1 MSYRQPDHYSK
12 KAKQAGYAAR
22 SVYKL
27 EEIQNRWRVLAKGQ
41 KVLDLGCAPG
51 SWSRYAREIVG
62 QGGNIVGVDLQEVGS
77 FPGTFLRG
85 DIFEVEAETLREH
98 LRGQADVLLSDMAP
112 ATTGSRF
119 TDHVRQV
126 ELAQQALALSREL
139 VREGGAFLCKVF
151 EGEDAQGFV
160 EDVRKSYGSVKRLK
174 PKATRGRSVEFFVVA
189 TKRKAP

>member
-1 MSYRQPDHYSK
+1 MTYRQPDHYSK

-27 EEIQNRWRVLAKGQ
+27 EEIQKRWRVLAKGQ

-51 SWSRYAREIVG
+51 SWSHYAREHVG
-62 QGGNIVGVDLQEVGS
+62 QGGVIVGVDLQEVGS
-77 FPGTFLRG
+77 FPGTFLQG
-85 DIFEVEAETLREH
+85 DIFEVEAEILRGH
-98 LRGQADVLLSDMAP
+98 LGGQADVLLSDMAP
-112 ATTGSRF
+112 STTGSRF

-126 ELAQQALALSREL
+126 ELAQQALALSLDL

-160 EDVRKSYGSVKRLK
+160 DDVRRSYGSVKRLK
-174 PKATRGRSVEFFVVA
+174 PKATRDRSVEFFVVA
-189 TKRKAP
+189 TNRKAP

>member
-85 DIFEVEAETLREH
+85 DIFEVEAEPLREH